1 MNNEFFDALLI
12 LEKEKGINAESLLE
26 KIKVAIE
33 NAVKKAGKAPVIIG
47 IPLEGADGGNQE
59 KWGGTLFDTAAS
71 ICSPF
76 ILPQENSDYIQYIEN
91 NYTVM
96 NDKAKNNFSTI
107 KIVPTVKNQTED
119 IEFYKKLSKSNAE
132 SYIIIP

>member
-1 MNNEFFDALLI
+1 MLLQF
-12 LEKEKGINAESLLE
+12 
-26 KIKVAIE
+26 IE
-33 NAVKKAGKAPVIIG
+33 NAVKKAGKVPIIIG
-47 IPLEGADGGNQE
+47 VPLDGADGGNQE

-71 ICSPF
+71 ICSPL

-119 IEFYKKLSKSNAE
+119 IDFYKKLSKSDAE